1 MCAMI
6 YFKQIEQHVRRLS
19 REMQNTKQ
27 YTADEVKQIKRR
39 YEALQELL
47 TFIRQ
52 GTWISTKDG
61 YNRVMDTL
69 RLGITAAAEKYNC
82 SENTIRVGLS
92 KASAKVEALI
102 GADVLPEILE
112 GDVELALFRYKRN
125 TKQLNSVLLPD
136 AFKEFTA
143 DADVTY
149 ALNDCKAELAYLLQY
164 STPRMKRQRQNID
177 ESKLHYLYNLLSN
190 EQEQDEERKQQQLYS
205 YLCTNATER
214 R

>member
-1 MCAMI
+1 MI
-6 YFKQIEQHVRRLS
+6 YFKQIEQNVRRIS
-19 REMQNTKQ
+19 CEMQNTQQ
-27 YTADEVKQIKRR
+27 YTADELKQLKRR

-69 RLGITAAAEKYNC
+69 RTGIAAAAEKYNC

-92 KASAKVEALI
+92 KASTKVESMI

-112 GDVELALFRYKRN
+112 GDVDLALFRYKRN
-125 TKQLNSVLLPD
+125 TKQLNSVLLSD
-136 AFKEFTA
+136 AFKEL
-143 DADVTY
+143 VTNDNTKY
-149 ALNDCKAELAYLLQY
+149 ALNDCKAEIAYLLQY
-164 STPRMKRQRQNID
+164 SVPRMERQRQNID
-177 ESKLHYLYNLLSN
+177 EAKLYYLYNLLST

-205 YLCTNATER
+205 YLCNNTVER